1 MKLHIVA
8 LSALFA
14 AAGSYAADPGVERSF
29 PVTPPNVLS
38 AGNWQYQGAAT
49 FASNKP
55 LTVGDMNWGADFV
68 ISKFKGTRVV
78 LKYTGCIGLSS
89 ASTSMVGLMMP
100 NPNYQGDLNSPTNPT
115 NTSVGWEL
123 TVAARA
129 SSSPN
134 FVVFRG
140 NSTTGSLLSAVP
152 VSASPPLT
160 DAGYCASYRF
170 VKSTAGVSLYI
181 NDILVFTGPSLD
193 SSAGVAAYFQAFD
206 KPSTFSSTKFV
217 VKLDDDEEDDR

>member
-1 MKLHIVA
+1 VFRFARPA
-8 LSALFA
+8 L
-14 AAGSYAADPGVERSF
+14 
-29 PVTPPNVLS
+29 PNVLA

-55 LTVGDMNWGADFV
+55 VTVGDVNWGADFI

-78 LKYTGCIGLSS
+78 LKYTGCIGLS
-89 ASTSMVGLMMP
+89 ADSTSMVGLMMP
-100 NPNYQGDLNSPTNPT
+100 NPNYQGDLNSANSPT

-123 TVAARA
+123 TLAARA

-134 FVVFRG
+134 LVVFRG
-140 NSTTGSLLSAVP
+140 NSTTGSLLYAIP
-152 VSASPPLT
+152 VANSPALSAS
-160 DAGYCASYRF
+160 GYCASYRF
-170 VKSTAGVSLYI
+170 VKSASGVSLYI
-181 NDILVFTGPSLD
+181 NDALIFNGPSLD

-206 KPSTFSSTKFV
+206 RPTTFTTTKFV